1 MKSLT
6 EFLNVNEAKLSN
18 LDLPALE
25 EELKSVIDEKI
36 DIKISGISLP
46 ARYLTSG
53 LVGTII
59 EYYFVN
65 KLNEM
70 DVYKFSL
77 GEDTEESIVY
87 GHPDFMIN
95 GILAEI
101 KANRNLKRDGIKF
114 TAEQQKAFTTSTPII
129 WVGYSISG
137 SDIVIDD
144 IKVRTYGQLTAN
156 GNRPHKID

>member
-6 EFLNVNEAKLSN
+6 DFLNINETKLSN
-18 LDLPALE
+18 LDLPAIE
-25 EELKSVIDEKI
+25 QELQSVIGEKI
-36 DIKISGISLP
+36 DIKISGIDLP
-46 ARYLTSG
+46 AHYLTAG

-65 KLNEM
+65 KLDDINICN
-70 DVYKFSL
+70 FSL
-77 GEDTEESIVY
+77 GTDTEESIVY
-87 GHPDFMIN
+87 GHPDFMID

-114 TAEQQKAFTTSTPII
+114 TAEQQKTFTTSTPII
-129 WVGYSISG
+129 WVGYSING
-137 SDIVIDD
+137 SNIVIDD

-156 GNRPHKID
+156 GKRPHKID